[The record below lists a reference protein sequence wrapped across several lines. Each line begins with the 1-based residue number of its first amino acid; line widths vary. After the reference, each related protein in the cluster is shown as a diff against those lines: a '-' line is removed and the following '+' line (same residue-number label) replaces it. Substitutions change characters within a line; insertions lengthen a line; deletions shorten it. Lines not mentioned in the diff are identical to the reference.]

1 MITGLYDQLRTQE
14 KKIQVLEK
22 KNSKMVSEDE
32 LGLIFEKFDSRM
44 IVQEQLIAKAQ
55 VNNLQYNKNNNIYIY
70 IYKLTGFKSFQIWSQ

>member
-22 KNSKMVSEDE
+22 KSSKMVSEDE

-55 VNNLQYNKNNNIYIY
+55 VRNFHYNKKYN
-70 IYKLTGFKSFQIWSQ
+70 TV

>member
-55 VNNLQYNKNNNIYIY
+55 VNNLQYNKNNNIYIN
-70 IYKLTGFKSFQIWSQ
+70 

>member
-55 VNNLQYNKNNNIYIY
+55 VNNLRYNKNINAFRFGHTNMI
-70 IYKLTGFKSFQIWSQ
+70 FK